1 MMAENGW
8 YDFFLI
14 DPDSNIVF
22 TVMEESDLGMNITNS
37 ELAGSSMGQAFS
49 AAQTAAADQ
58 VVMSDFAAY
67 APSNGDQA
75 AFMVSAI
82 TDSAGRTDGYVAIQ
96 IPTDEINAILQERAG
111 MGETGET
118 YLVGPNNRMRSDSFL
133 DPENRSVAA
142 SFAGTVA
149 DNGVDTVASRAALAG
164 NSGQEIII
172 DYNSNPVL
180 SAYDPIQVYDTQW
193 AILAEIDQAEAFA
206 AR

>member
-22 TVMEESDLGMNITNS
+22 TVMEESDLDMNITNS

-82 TDSAGRTDGYVAIQ
+82 TDSAG
-96 IPTDEINAILQERAG
+96 ER
-111 MGETGET
+111 MVTLPFRFQLT
-118 YLVGPNNRMRSDSFL
+118 RSTPYSRSE
-133 DPENRSVAA
+133 PEWAKPA
-142 SFAGTVA
+142 K
-149 DNGVDTVASRAALAG
+149 
-164 NSGQEIII
+164 
-172 DYNSNPVL
+172 
-180 SAYDPIQVYDTQW
+180 PIW
-193 AILAEIDQAEAFA
+193 
-206 AR
+206 